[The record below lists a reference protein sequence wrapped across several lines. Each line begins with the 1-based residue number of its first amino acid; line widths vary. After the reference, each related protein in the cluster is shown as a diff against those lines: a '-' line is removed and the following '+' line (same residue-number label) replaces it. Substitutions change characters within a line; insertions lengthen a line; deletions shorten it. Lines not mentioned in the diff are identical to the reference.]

1 MKKILFFLILIPTIL
16 LSQGRE
22 RMSSPYKVLQDYKY
36 VIVSEVEGSFINDG
50 RRRLVKSLKK
60 NTDKIIVNL
69 SEPEKTHNA
78 LPLELRNNP
87 ELGVYLKLKTESVRL
102 LGKCFRPEI
111 IIQDY
116 EKNFL
121 THSVGPTC
129 GSFGSVVGKTLNQ
142 LTSYD
147 YMAPESSKGNTFK
160 RFFGN
165 FFDIASEKSI
175 RDYLDIRNREL
186 GSYEGIYRYANSNS
200 NSQYKFL
207 ILKNDYIYYG
217 FIMEANC
224 NGCQYWTS
232 GDTKFEMIEGAVPNL
247 FDVTWKYPSRL
258 EMRDDI
264 LIFTGEFEGG
274 VIKSSVINGNSIS
287 LLKLYPKLNSTNS
300 TKINEVNE
308 WKGNGSGLI
317 LSKSGHI
324 ITNNHVIENS
334 NKIEVEFI
342 QDGEVKKYNAEIIQT
357 DKVNDLAILKINDS
371 DFIELKSVDYNFKT
385 RTADV
390 GTSIYTYG
398 YPLALSV
405 MGKEVKVTNGII
417 SAKSGFNGDITTY
430 QISAPIQ
437 KGNSGGPL
445 FDNYGNFL
453 GINSS
458 VINKDIAE
466 NVGYS
471 IKSNYVLNLIDVLP
485 SKIILPSD
493 SSIESKPLTEQVKQI
508 SQYVVLIKV
517 N

>member
-1 MKKILFFLILIPTIL
+1 
-16 LSQGRE
+16 
-22 RMSSPYKVLQDYKY
+22 
-36 VIVSEVEGSFINDG
+36 
-50 RRRLVKSLKK
+50 
-60 NTDKIIVNL
+60 
-69 SEPEKTHNA
+69 
-78 LPLELRNNP
+78 
-87 ELGVYLKLKTESVRL
+87 
-102 LGKCFRPEI
+102 
-111 IIQDY
+111 
-116 EKNFL
+116 
-121 THSVGPTC
+121 
-129 GSFGSVVGKTLNQ
+129 
-142 LTSYD
+142 
-147 YMAPESSKGNTFK
+147 
-160 RFFGN
+160 
-165 FFDIASEKSI
+165 
-175 RDYLDIRNREL
+175 
-186 GSYEGIYRYANSNS
+186 
-200 NSQYKFL
+200 
-207 ILKNDYIYYG
+207 
-217 FIMEANC
+217 
-224 NGCQYWTS
+224 
-232 GDTKFEMIEGAVPNL
+232 
-247 FDVTWKYPSRL
+247 
-258 EMRDDI
+258 
-264 LIFTGEFEGG
+264 
-274 VIKSSVINGNSIS
+274 
-287 LLKLYPKLNSTNS
+287 
-300 TKINEVNE
+300 
-308 WKGNGSGLI
+308 
-317 LSKSGHI
+317 
-324 ITNNHVIENS
+324 
-334 NKIEVEFI
+334 
-342 QDGEVKKYNAEIIQT
+342 
-357 DKVNDLAILKINDS
+357 S